1 MIRNQ
6 VYFRED
12 QDKELR
18 LMTAIGDRT
27 FSELVREGVDI
38 MIKTRKNKKTIKFD
52 ALKDFAGL
60 FKGGPKDLSKNMD
73 YYLYDE
79 PYQNK

>member
-1 MIRNQ
+1 MVRNQ

-18 LMTAIGDRT
+18 LMAAVGEET
-27 FSELVREGVDI
+27 FSELVRKGADI
-38 MIKTRKNKKTIKFD
+38 MIKMRKNKKNIKFD

-60 FKGGPKDLSKNMD
+60 LKGSPKDLSKNMD

-79 PYQNK
+79 PYKNK